1 MLANSIVIR
10 QNPVLT
16 WERFSKTLLAARG
29 DFTGYQDDDRAM
41 GGFWSCAFTYRDAPY
56 RLYDMFNNGMCRE
69 VVAYGYGMRVL
80 HEGLICEMVLNA
92 PPDRL
97 TTSIKTVFNQMW
109 MRSDHDD
116 DGESER
122 STALENTRSQGRH
135 GIRERIMT
143 GGQINSLSVADQAVQ
158 TLLDV
163 RGWPSVSIDRGRAK
177 GEISL
182 EIFARGYIETLDWT
196 VWNQTVDEGTHGMS
210 DEFEDVFAGAEFV
223 SSVVVEPN
231 ATLVTKVSDADM
243 KRLSVGFSLAKLG
256 DSENH
261 RWIAYMTEGRVLHLA
276 QAAPA
281 TVTA

>member
-41 GGFWSCAFTYRDAPY
+41 GGFWSCSFSYTDAPY
-56 RLYDMFNNGMCRE
+56 KLYDMFNNGMCRE
-69 VVAYGYGMRVL
+69 VMAYGYGMSVL
-80 HEGLICEMVLNA
+80 HEGLICEMVLNV

-97 TTSIKTVFNQMW
+97 TTTIKSVFNKMW

-116 DGESER
+116 DGETER
-122 STALENTRSQGRH
+122 STALENTRSQERH
-135 GIRERIMT
+135 GERERIMT

-158 TLLDV
+158 TILDV

-177 GEISL
+177 GKPHL

-196 VWNQTVDEGTHGMS
+196 VWNQTAVAGTQGMS
-210 DEFEDVFAGAEFV
+210 DEFEDVFAAAEFV
-223 SSVVVEPN
+223 SAVVVEPN
-231 ATLVTKVSDADM
+231 ATLVTKEYDADM

-256 DSENH
+256 DSENN

-281 TVTA
+281 MVTD